1 MFKVDA
7 FCHVISIRMLNN
19 QFIPLFYHEMRKL
32 LFIFLIVPLSLFST
46 EKIRHRSPWK
56 LGGTVML
63 NFSQFSQKYWTAG
76 GENSNSVIGNVSVF
90 GNYDKRNIRWENSL
104 DLGFGLQKLSS
115 EDVGKSN
122 DRFELNSKL
131 GIKKTKSVYYTALL
145 NFRTQFAPG
154 YTDYNI
160 NLDSYIRNTNS
171 SFMSPAYLTLAAGIE
186 YKPKKFFSLVLSP
199 LAEKTTIVVDEDISK
214 GFNEGVFGLDK
225 GEVFRTEIGLFQRMQ
240 FSADVMENVNLNTRL
255 DLFLNYL
262 DNPENI
268 DVNWDLLVN
277 LKVND
282 FLSANLNASLVYDD
296 HARTASYK
304 NVGTQVVYY
313 QRGPRIQIKEML
325 GVGLCL
331 RF

>member
-1 MFKVDA
+1 
-7 FCHVISIRMLNN
+7 
-19 QFIPLFYHEMRKL
+19 
-32 LFIFLIVPLSLFST
+32 
-46 EKIRHRSPWK
+46 
-56 LGGTVML
+56 
-63 NFSQFSQKYWTAG
+63 
-76 GENSNSVIGNVSVF
+76 
-90 GNYDKRNIRWENSL
+90 
-104 DLGFGLQKLSS
+104 
-115 EDVGKSN
+115 
-122 DRFELNSKL
+122 
-131 GIKKTKSVYYTALL
+131 
-145 NFRTQFAPG
+145 
-154 YTDYNI
+154 
-160 NLDSYIRNTNS
+160 
-171 SFMSPAYLTLAAGIE
+171 
-186 YKPKKFFSLVLSP
+186 